1 MSLCLEPRAVFDI
14 FSEISKIPRGSG
26 NEAAIASHI
35 VAWAQDK
42 GLWAEKDAANNVMI
56 KKAGSPGKEDHP
68 SICLQAHLDMVCEKT
83 AESTHD
89 FTKDPISIQ
98 VRDDY
103 LCADGTT
110 LGADNGIGLSLI
122 MAILADPAA
131 EHPPLEV
138 LFTSSEEAGMK
149 GAWSLVETGR
159 KFASKT
165 LINLDSGWE
174 GVFISGAAG
183 GGRVDFSLPVQWEDS
198 SAPCFRIDVCG
209 LLGGHSG
216 AEIHLGRANANQVLA
231 RVLNS
236 LSIPWQLVSMGG
248 GGKDNA
254 IARDAYAVVSCRQ
267 EADLHSQVAQMQ
279 AMLQREYQAADPG
292 LKLTVSAATH
302 SARAMTAEA
311 SARVRQ
317 FLLLLPFG
325 VLARDNSMDLTVTSM
340 NIGSCRM
347 EEGQLV
353 VRCSIRSSLPS
364 HLSHWLLP
372 QLRTLAER
380 FGAQLSEHDFYP
392 GWNFRQDSPIRSLA
406 MRTYQSIT
414 GTAPSF
420 RVLHGGLECGILME
434 YFGFT
439 DAISYGPELNCPHS
453 PRENLRISS
462 VGTADKLIRRMLQA
476 L

>member
-1 MSLCLEPRAVFDI
+1 MSIDLEPRAVFDI

-35 VAWAQDK
+35 VAWAKEK
-42 GLWAEKDAANNVMI
+42 GLWSEKDAANNVII
-56 KKAGSPGKEDHP
+56 KKPGSPEKENHP

-83 AESTHD
+83 AESKHD

-110 LGADNGIGLSLI
+110 LGADNGIGLALI

-131 EHPPLEV
+131 EHPPLEI

-149 GAWSLVETGR
+149 GAWSLVESGR
-159 KFASKT
+159 KFTSKA

-183 GGRVDFSLPVQWEDS
+183 GGRVDFFLPAQWEEAS
-198 SAPCFRIDVCG
+198 MPCFRIDVCG

-216 AEIHLGRANANQVLA
+216 AEIHLGRANANQILA

-236 LSIPWQLVSMGG
+236 LSIPWRLVSMGG

-254 IARDAYAVVSCRQ
+254 IARDAYAIICCQQ
-267 EADLHSQVAQMQ
+267 EAALYSQIARLQT
-279 AMLQREYQAADPG
+279 MLQREYHTTDPG
-292 LKLTVSAATH
+292 LKLLVSTTSSSH
-302 SARAMTAEA
+302 MMTSEA
-311 SARVRQ
+311 STHARQ

-325 VLARDNSMDLTVTSM
+325 VLSRDHSLDLTVTSM
-340 NIGSCRM
+340 NIGSCCI
-347 EEGQLV
+347 EGDQLV
-353 VRCSIRSSLPS
+353 VRCSIRSSIPS

-372 QLRTLAER
+372 QLHTLAEC
-380 FGAQLSEHDFYP
+380 FGAQMSEHDFYP
-392 GWNFRQDSPIRSLA
+392 GWNFRQESPIRSLA
-406 MRTYQSIT
+406 MQTYQSIT
-414 GTAPSF
+414 GSTPSF

-434 YFGFT
+434 HFGFT

-453 PRENLRISS
+453 PQENLRISS
-462 VGTADKLIRRMLQA
+462 VAIADKLIRQMLKS